1 MNCEFILAHLFEIT
15 PFIRH
20 FACGTMENTQSGCND
35 IEQVASG
42 TVLMSMDMEHL
53 EPFRPRWVQ
62 ASNVDTPAMYVAAL
76 MFRDQHPQKWK
87 ALQLEGNLTIIEHR
101 SWIGSPANN
110 EKTFRS
116 RPCTKVGCDRCY
128 AGNGG
133 YVFRWYSKL
142 WEKAYIENA
151 RPNAWRPGESEEDA

>member
-1 MNCEFILAHLFEIT
+1 MNCEIRLAHLLEVTLFV
-15 PFIRH
+15 RH
-20 FACGTMENTQSGCND
+20 FAFGTMDRTQSSCND
-35 IEQVASG
+35 IEQIAGG
-42 TVLMSMDMEHL
+42 TVLDSTHMEDL

-76 MFRDQHPQKWK
+76 TFRHQHPQKWK

-133 YVFRWYSKL
+133 YVFRWHSKL

-151 RPNAWRPGESEEDA
+151 RPNACRPGESEEDV